1 MYRSTRSSNSLIFA
15 SSHTAHFSCP
25 PEVSAMPR
33 RRSITSQV
41 IGRCIRGGVSCAMAQ
56 QLHGVGEHL
65 REWRLRRRLSQLD
78 LALEADISTRHLSFL
93 ETGRAQPSRDMLLHL
108 AEQLDVPLRERNVL
122 LVAAGYAPVF
132 RERSLEDPAF
142 AAARTAIDLVLAG
155 HEPFPAIA
163 VDRHWSLVAANEAV
177 ELLLRGVNQDL
188 LQQPVNVLRVALHP
202 NGLAPRTVNLVEWR
216 AHLLA
221 RLRHQIELT
230 ADPELIKL
238 LNELQGYPVA
248 RSAKPPPAPPG
259 AAIVLPFQFQTEH
272 GIVTLISTV
281 TVFGTPIDVTVAEL
295 AWSASIR
302 PMRRPRTF
310 YNALPQFGAI

>member
-1 MYRSTRSSNSLIFA
+1 
-15 SSHTAHFSCP
+15 
-25 PEVSAMPR
+25 
-33 RRSITSQV
+33 
-41 IGRCIRGGVSCAMAQ
+41 MAQ

-132 RERSLEDPAF
+132 RERSLEDPAL

-163 VDRHWSLVAANEAV
+163 VDRHWRLVAANEAV
-177 ELLLRGVNQDL
+177 ELLLRGVDQL

-202 NGLAPRTVNLVEWR
+202 NGLAPRTVNLAEWR

-221 RLRHQIELT
+221 RLRRQIELT
-230 ADPELIKL
+230 ADPDLIKL
-238 LNELQGYPVA
+238 LDELQKYPAA
-248 RSAKPPPAPPG
+248 RSTKPPSSVPLG
-259 AAIVLPFQFQTEH
+259 AAIVLPFQLQTEH
-272 GIVTLISTV
+272 GIVSLISTV

-295 AWSASIR
+295 ALECFYPADTATADIL
-302 PMRRPRTF
+302 PRI
-310 YNALPQFGAI
+310 LRMKERI

>member
-1 MYRSTRSSNSLIFA
+1 MT
-15 SSHTAHFSCP
+15 
-25 PEVSAMPR
+25 
-33 RRSITSQV
+33 
-41 IGRCIRGGVSCAMAQ
+41 Q

-65 REWRLRRRLSQLD
+65 LEWRLRRRLSQLD

-108 AEQLDVPLRERNVL
+108 AGQLDVPLRERNVL

-132 RERSLEDPAF
+132 RERSLEDPAL

-163 VDRHWSLVAANEAV
+163 VDRHWRLVAANEAV
-177 ELLLRGVNQDL
+177 ELLLRGVDQDL

-202 NGLAPRTVNLVEWR
+202 NGLAPRTVNLAEWR

-221 RLRHQIELT
+221 RLSRQIELT
-230 ADPELIKL
+230 ADAELIKL
-238 LNELQGYPVA
+238 LNELQRYPAA
-248 RSAKPPPAPPG
+248 RSAKPPSSASLG
-259 AAIVLPFQFQTEH
+259 AAVVLPFQLQTEH
-272 GIVTLISTV
+272 GIVSLISTV

-295 AWSASIR
+295 ALECFYPADAATADILQRAAAIR
-302 PMRRPRTF
+302 RDSRARSGTVRPADGRRLDR
-310 YNALPQFGAI
+310 Q

>member
-1 MYRSTRSSNSLIFA
+1 
-15 SSHTAHFSCP
+15 
-25 PEVSAMPR
+25 
-33 RRSITSQV
+33 
-41 IGRCIRGGVSCAMAQ
+41 MAQ

-122 LVAAGYAPVF
+122 LAAAGYAPVF
-132 RERSLEDPAF
+132 RERSLKEPAL
-142 AAARTAIDLVLAG
+142 AAARSAIDLVLDG

-163 VDRHWSLVAANEAV
+163 VDRHWRLVAANEAV
-177 ELLLRGVNQDL
+177 ELLLQGVDQDL
-188 LQQPVNVLRVALHP
+188 LQQPVNVLRLALHP
-202 NGLAPRTVNLVEWR
+202 NGLAPRTVNLAEWR

-221 RLRHQIELT
+221 RLRRQIELT

-238 LNELQGYPVA
+238 LNELQRYPVP
-248 RSAKPPPAPPG
+248 RSAKPPSSAQPG
-259 AAIVLPFQFQTEH
+259 AAIVLPFQLQTEH
-272 GIVTLISTV
+272 GIVSLISTV

-295 AWSASIR
+295 ALECFYPADTATADILQRAAAIR
-302 PMRRPRTF
+302 RDFRARSGTVRPADGRRLDR
-310 YNALPQFGAI
+310 Q